1 MSCHLE
7 SVLLGNGGQ
16 NESIKP
22 PPPHFKV
29 VGVFLVTVILQ
40 KFL

>member
-22 PPPHFKV
+22 PPHFKV